1 MDKQKVVTK
10 NPKRQKRGK
19 KITRDVHEEV
29 KRKNTRG

>member
-10 NPKRQKRGK
+10 DPRRQERGK
-19 KITRDVHEEV
+19 KSRNEEV